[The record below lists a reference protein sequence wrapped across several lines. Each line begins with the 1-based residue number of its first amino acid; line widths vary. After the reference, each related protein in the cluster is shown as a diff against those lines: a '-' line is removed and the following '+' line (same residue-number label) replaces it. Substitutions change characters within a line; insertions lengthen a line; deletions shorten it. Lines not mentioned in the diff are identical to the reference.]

1 MHCESILRCMLQKN
15 QQRHHSTTAAADCNA
30 TDWSVSHYVV
40 PSVNNL
46 PRAMQPFAKIIW
58 PTCLLFAI
66 FHGTELP
73 IKCRRAVKKLPAH
86 CVLEQQDRALQMD
99 GRTDRQKVAQS
110 PQWEGCTVNLALQ
123 NKIPSGKNIQCESF
137 CLQQHGNYLI
147 TLYLTEFFDRHL
159 AVDSTAL
166 VLISIENVN
175 GILTTHAKLGSFSFF
190 ALRSRLRHKF
200 SCLVKHRITVEK
212 CRLCKYGTW

>member
-1 MHCESILRCMLQKN
+1 MGQFWGLFGPRKCIVGQFCVVCCQKN
-15 QQRHHSTTAAADCNA
+15 QQRHHSTTAAADCYA
-30 TDWSVSHYVV
+30 TDWSVSHHVV
-40 PSVNNL
+40 PPVNNL

-110 PQWEGCTVNLALQ
+110 PPVGGLHSKLSIAEQNTQRQEHPVRIIRLATTWQLFDYFVLDRVFW
-123 NKIPSGKNIQCESF
+123 STSRRR
-137 CLQQHGNYLI
+137 QHR
-147 TLYLTEFFDRHL
+147 T
-159 AVDSTAL
+159 
-166 VLISIENVN
+166 
-175 GILTTHAKLGSFSFF
+175 
-190 ALRSRLRHKF
+190 RLD
-200 SCLVKHRITVEK
+200 
-212 CRLCKYGTW
+212 